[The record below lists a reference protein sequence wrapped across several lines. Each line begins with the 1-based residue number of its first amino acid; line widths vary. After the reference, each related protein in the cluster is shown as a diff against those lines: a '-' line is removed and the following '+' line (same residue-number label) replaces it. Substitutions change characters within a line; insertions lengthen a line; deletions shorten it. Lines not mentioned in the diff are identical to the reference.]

1 MVKPD
6 EVDRKRKLEDDEIEQ
21 LLLGQDDDEPNE
33 DLPQLSG
40 NLKRKKISPPNSPIL
55 RKRKCSKAA
64 KEKWMLQSKDEKA
77 DQVWRSKEPEQLHQ
91 SLDPNAGGV
100 KLSAGADISSEQVR
114 NSKDQN

>member
-1 MVKPD
+1 M
-6 EVDRKRKLEDDEIEQ
+6 DRKRKLEDDEIEQ
-21 LLLGQDDDEPNE
+21 LLLGQDDDEPKE
-33 DLPQLSG
+33 DFPQQSG
-40 NLKRKKISPPNSPIL
+40 SLKRKKISPPDSPIL